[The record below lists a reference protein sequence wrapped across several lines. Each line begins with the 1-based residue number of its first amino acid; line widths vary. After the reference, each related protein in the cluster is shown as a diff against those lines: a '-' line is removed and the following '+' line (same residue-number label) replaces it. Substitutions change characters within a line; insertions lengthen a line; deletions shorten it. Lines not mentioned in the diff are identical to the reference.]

1 MDTIENHDSIETEF
15 KDSFFLKTPVS
26 VEMSEENRGK
36 VPALSSNDISEIR
49 DKIGGL
55 MRKMNKSYTSPRQEL
70 KNMKQPLITS
80 NDLCDLKDKM
90 DLLVGKMHKTDAKP
104 PSLSNNDLCD
114 LKDKMDLLMG
124 KMHKPEV
131 KPPPLSTN
139 DLGDLKEKMEI
150 LMNKMTKSEQKAQI
164 HQLENIKLKETVKEL
179 ESKLESV
186 KMFHEPMNVSCN
198 SKCIL
203 F

>member
-80 NDLCDLKDKM
+80 
-90 DLLVGKMHKTDAKP
+90 
-104 PSLSNNDLCD
+104 NDLCD